1 MTVKEECPKEES
13 LQILDFQ
20 RLVSLM
26 EGNMMVDVTVKSKN
40 DRLPK
45 PPCLE
50 MLLQSSLLRFKE
62 LIKVKKGLTTSCL
75 FFENA
80 RNLGRSTLNGEKKA
94 MALGA

>member
-1 MTVKEECPKEES
+1 MNIKEESPKEES

-20 RLVSLM
+20 KLASLM

-45 PPCLE
+45 APCLE
-50 MLLQSSLLRFKE
+50 MLLQSSFFRLKE

-80 RNLGRSTLNGEKKA
+80 RNLGRSTLNGEKKG
-94 MALGA
+94 MAIGA

>member
-1 MTVKEECPKEES
+1 MNVKEESPKEES

-20 RLVSLM
+20 KLVSLM

-40 DRLPK
+40 DRLLK

>member
-1 MTVKEECPKEES
+1 MNVKEESLKEES

-20 RLVSLM
+20 KLASLM
-26 EGNMMVDVTVKSKN
+26 EGNMMVDVTVKIKN

-50 MLLQSSLLRFKE
+50 MLLQSSILRLKK

-75 FFENA
+75 F
-80 RNLGRSTLNGEKKA
+80 
-94 MALGA
+94 

>member
-1 MTVKEECPKEES
+1 
-13 LQILDFQ
+13 
-20 RLVSLM
+20 
-26 EGNMMVDVTVKSKN
+26 MMVDVTVKSKN

-80 RNLGRSTLNGEKKA
+80 RNLGRLTLNGEKKA

>member
-1 MTVKEECPKEES
+1 MNVKEECPKEES

-20 RLVSLM
+20 KLVSLM
-26 EGNMMVDVTVKSKN
+26 EGNMMVTVKSKN

>member
-1 MTVKEECPKEES
+1 MNVKEESPKEES

-20 RLVSLM
+20 KLVSLM
-26 EGNMMVDVTVKSKN
+26 EGNMMVDVNTVKSKN

-50 MLLQSSLLRFKE
+50 MLLQSSIFRLKK

-75 FFENA
+75 F
-80 RNLGRSTLNGEKKA
+80 
-94 MALGA
+94 

>member
-1 MTVKEECPKEES
+1 MNVKEESLKEES

-20 RLVSLM
+20 KLASLM
-26 EGNMMVDVTVKSKN
+26 EGNMKVDVTVKIKN

-50 MLLQSSLLRFKE
+50 MLLQRQSSIFKFKK

-75 FFENA
+75 F
-80 RNLGRSTLNGEKKA
+80 
-94 MALGA
+94 

>member
-1 MTVKEECPKEES
+1 MNVKEECPKEES

-20 RLVSLM
+20 KLVSLM

-62 LIKVKKGLTTSCL
+62 FIKVKKGLTTSCL

>member
-1 MTVKEECPKEES
+1 MNVKEESPKEES

-20 RLVSLM
+20 KLVSLM